1 MTTPGGAT
9 DVVARRLAAAG
20 CVASTEEAS
29 ELVEAAADPD
39 VLEAMVCRREDGE
52 PLPWITGRTLFCGR
66 SIAVERGVFVPR
78 PQTEALARRAA
89 DLLPVG
95 GRAADLCTG
104 TGAIATHL
112 ATVPGAR
119 VVAVDIDTRAVACA
133 RRNGVAA
140 VRGDIAGPLRPGSVD
155 VVTAVAPYVPTHALR
170 LLPPDVQRHEPRPA
184 LDGGPDGLTLVQR
197 VIIAAG
203 AVLRPG
209 GSVLLEIGG
218 DQAPAVIAALGD
230 TGFTAVQ
237 PWYDEDGDLRGVQA
251 RTAS

>member
-9 DVVARRLAAAG
+9 DAVARRLAAAG

-39 VLEAMVCRREDGE
+39 ELEAMVRRREDGE

-133 RRNGVAA
+133 RRNGVAT
-140 VRGDIAGPLRPGSVD
+140 VRGDIAGPLRPGIGRRG
-155 VVTAVAPYVPTHALR
+155 HGRGALR
-170 LLPPDVQRHEPRPA
+170 TDARARGCSRPTCSA
-184 LDGGPDGLTLVQR
+184 TSPG
-197 VIIAAG
+197 
-203 AVLRPG
+203 RPSTADPT
-209 GSVLLEIGG
+209 GS
-218 DQAPAVIAALGD
+218 
-230 TGFTAVQ
+230 
-237 PWYDEDGDLRGVQA
+237 PWCSA
-251 RTAS
+251 